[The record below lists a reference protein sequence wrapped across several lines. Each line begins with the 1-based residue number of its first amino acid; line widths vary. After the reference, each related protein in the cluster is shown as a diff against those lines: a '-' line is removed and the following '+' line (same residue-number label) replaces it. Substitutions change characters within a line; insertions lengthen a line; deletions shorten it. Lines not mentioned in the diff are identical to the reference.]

1 MELHRLKFDHL
12 IVRDSFL
19 EERVFL
25 DERVH
30 LFTSLDSSD
39 DDTAGSWHL
48 GSGNEQFFCAIP
60 LVEKFT
66 VSRYNV
72 FDLLNR
78 NFVFEKEKEHIGCK
92 LKEGVGLTSI
102 GRDELL
108 LVRGRYRGFQIF
120 SSLSG

>member
-1 MELHRLKFDHL
+1 MELHGLKLDHL
-12 IVRDSFL
+12 IISNPL
-19 EERVFL
+19 LKERVL
-25 DERVH
+25 VNERVR
-30 LFTSLDSSD
+30 FFSSLDSSD

-66 VSRYNV
+66 VSRYNA

-102 GRDELL
+102 GRDEFL